1 MNKILVFL
9 KKQWF
14 LVTMFALIII
24 ASISPN
30 IGKTGGY
37 LHIDQISNFGIA
49 LVFFLYGLGLSF
61 EKLKQGMSSW
71 KVHILVQ
78 LTTFVVFPLCFFLFS
93 KSFGNHI
100 PNDLL
105 LGFCYLCALP
115 STVSSSVAMTGI
127 AKGNVPA
134 AIFNATIS
142 GLIGIIATPFII
154 ATFIGFNHGA
164 LSFEST
170 VLSIAKLLLLPL
182 VVGHLL
188 RPILLNLHQRY
199 KFFTN
204 SADRLVILMLVF
216 SAFSD
221 SVVSGLWK
229 NNGLEIIGLVFIC
242 VTILLIAVLFVTT
255 WIAKNLGFNTEDE
268 IAAVFCGSKKTLAS
282 GVPMAKIIF
291 GAHPG
296 LGLIM
301 LPIILFHQM
310 QLIICS
316 ILANRYLKR
325 LNSSL

>member
-1 MNKILVFL
+1 MNKITGLL
-9 KKQWF
+9 KSQWF
-14 LVTMFALIII
+14 LVAMFLLIII
-24 ASISPN
+24 ASINPN

-37 LHIDQISNFGIA
+37 LHIDQLSGIGIA

-61 EKLKQGMSSW
+61 DKLKQGMFSW
-71 KVHILVQ
+71 KIHILVQ
-78 LTTFVVFPLCFFLFS
+78 VTTFIVFPIVFFLFNYA
-93 KSFGNHI
+93 FGNQI
-100 PNDLL
+100 SNDLM

-115 STVSSSVAMTGI
+115 STVSSSVALTGV

-142 GLIGIIATPFII
+142 GLIGIVATPFII
-154 ATFIGFNHGA
+154 ALFIGFHGGD

-170 VLSIAKLLLLPL
+170 VISIAKLLLLPL
-182 VVGHLL
+182 VIGQLSRPFLL
-188 RPILLNLHQRY
+188 KLHQKY
-199 KFFTN
+199 KAVTS
-204 SADRLVILMLVF
+204 SADRFVILMLVF

-221 SVVSGLWK
+221 SVISGLWK
-229 NNGLEIIGLVFIC
+229 DNGIGMIVMVLVL
-242 VTILLIAVLFVTT
+242 VTLLLIFILLATT
-255 WIAKNLGFNTEDE
+255 LISRKLGFSTEDE

-301 LPIILFHQM
+301 LPIILFHQV

-316 ILANRYLKR
+316 ILANQYAKKIK
-325 LNSSL
+325 N